1 MPAAS
6 IVRAVILP
14 SAGFLVWAGHF
25 GTVYAVHAHAC
36 ERDMAA
42 SSLLG
47 LPWVAVLVMSA
58 TCLALV
64 VLALLFRR
72 SWHGTQVGRRG
83 APEAGEAEPDFT
95 RWFGAAACIVAGFAV
110 LFEAV
115 PALVLPAC
123 R

>member
-6 IVRAVILP
+6 VTRAVILP
-14 SAGFLVWAGHF
+14 SAGFLVWAAHF
-25 GTVYAVHAHAC
+25 GALYAVHAHAC

-42 SSLLG
+42 RSLLG
-47 LPWVAVLVMSA
+47 LPWVAMLVVGA
-58 TCLALV
+58 TWLALV
-64 VLALLFRR
+64 ALALLFRL
-72 SWHGTQVGRRG
+72 SWPGTGAEGHGAT
-83 APEAGEAEPDFT
+83 EAGETEPDFT
-95 RWFGAAACIVAGFAV
+95 RWFGAAACAVAGFAV